1 MLERSPVSGNSCK
14 PSVGSE
20 AGVAASRRPG
30 RLCTCRWLRVRNHL
44 DLLGK
49 ARRRKTSGL
58 RRFRGQREDC
68 RKLAAQLDLEGAA
81 LGDETD
87 LLDQRPDDLEGFVG
101 LRNLPGPGALARS

>member
-1 MLERSPVSGNSCK
+1 MYL
-14 PSVGSE
+14 SVV
-20 AGVAASRRPG
+20 AGP
-30 RLCTCRWLRVRNHL
+30 RNHL

-58 RRFRGQREDC
+58 RRFHGQREDC